1 MNIGHVP
8 RCALLPHRHTGR
20 LDWGKAK
27 SIQLRDF
34 RMGQVTTGAEAQFCL
49 RYHSSDVFTVI
60 GAEVRPSQR
69 VNKKPHKVWVAVQ
82 TNGTILLIVHWYDSA
97 LWHYFSLCVCD
108 CQRYMK
114 CMNTVV
120 YLVHFWH
127 KNMAYLDSNFDGIGA
142 VLMRNSWHYFSRI
155 TWGAISNMGWPH
167 ITPVC
172 LGSHSQEPWGD
183 GDWDWLHHRR
193 RPTRTSQYR
202 GFTGGRSGIV

>member
-1 MNIGHVP
+1 MKEVDRHLFFDKVKSIGIDSCLTEISKNDWVDDMNIGHVP

-82 TNGTILLIVHWYDSA
+82 TNGTILLIVH
-97 LWHYFSLCVCD
+97 
-108 CQRYMK
+108 
-114 CMNTVV
+114 
-120 YLVHFWH
+120 
-127 KNMAYLDSNFDGIGA
+127 
-142 VLMRNSWHYFSRI
+142 
-155 TWGAISNMGWPH
+155 
-167 ITPVC
+167 
-172 LGSHSQEPWGD
+172 
-183 GDWDWLHHRR
+183 
-193 RPTRTSQYR
+193 
-202 GFTGGRSGIV
+202 